1 MALVV
6 KKEEKKLKLKENRAM
21 NTSPHKTKVLNAFLD
36 ALRSELKTMKD
47 FARSANEDATHEEAQ
62 SEDKHDTRAIEAAYL
77 AKGQAKRV
85 NDLEATLREFQKLL
99 ESPPQ
104 QRDRVGNGCLV
115 KYDCDGETQESL
127 FSTFGG
133 GTRIELESKIIQI
146 INPHS
151 PLGETLEGLKVG
163 EEVSF
168 ETKMSDKHYRILE
181 IN

>member
-1 MALVV
+1 MI
-6 KKEEKKLKLKENRAM
+6 
-21 NTSPHKTKVLNAFLD
+21 TSPHKTKVLNAFLD
-36 ALRSELKTMKD
+36 ALTSELKTMKD

-104 QRDRVGNGCLV
+104 QRDRVSSGCLV
-115 KYDCDGETQESL
+115 KYECDGEILESL

-133 GTRIELESKIIQI
+133 GTRIEFESKIIQI

-151 PLGETLEGLKVG
+151 PLGEALEGLKVG
-163 EEVSF
+163 EEVTF
-168 ETKMSDKHYRILE
+168 ETKNHDKNYRILE